1 MTDSF
6 RIPAGRSALL
16 IDGDNLGAALVPQ
29 ILQHSGGA
37 EVRRVYA
44 NLCQRKDWADQPDLR
59 AIHSGT
65 GKNATD
71 MLIAI
76 EAMELAL
83 SGAVA
88 SVVLASSDGD
98 FAHLAHRLR
107 ERGMFVTGMGEGKTP
122 AGFRKACSRFVE
134 LAQPDPPAAPT
145 PPVRKLSGH
154 EKAVIQLLTTQGGK
168 MQIGKIGAAAGLTL
182 TEIGASNWRG
192 WLTARP
198 HLFACDP
205 KGPQAQVRLK
215 A

>member
-29 ILQHSGGA
+29 ILRHSGGA

-88 SVVLASSDGD
+88 SVVLASSDAD

-107 ERGMFVTGMGEGKTP
+107 ELPLRLLP
-122 AGFRKACSRFVE
+122 
-134 LAQPDPPAAPT
+134 
-145 PPVRKLSGH
+145 SG
-154 EKAVIQLLTTQGGK
+154 AR
-168 MQIGKIGAAAGLTL
+168 AAGIAARRIVNAT
-182 TEIGASNWRG
+182 AS
-192 WLTARP
+192 TRP
-198 HLFACDP
+198 ITT
-205 KGPQAQVRLK
+205 
-215 A
+215 